1 MKLRV
6 AGKRSLVAIVAMFS
20 IASSVQAAP
29 MLMHNT
35 AIDTTG
41 APLAHDSTELD
52 FGYSMADHAVT
63 ASMDPDTTHDL
74 YSTFY
79 STTST
84 SNLTDLN
91 PATPDHPGRSAAV
104 EFFTRTADLL
114 AATALPEAASL
125 LLFGTGLIAMGRL
138 RVMKK

>member
-1 MKLRV
+1 MKLTV
-6 AGKRSLVAIVAMFS
+6 AGKRNLVAVVALFS
-20 IASSVQAAP
+20 IVSSAQAAP
-29 MLMHNT
+29 MLMHTT

-41 APLAHDSTELD
+41 APLTHDSTELD
-52 FGYSMADHAVT
+52 PGDAMADHAV
-63 ASMDPDTTHDL
+63 AGSMDPDTTHDL

-79 STTST
+79 STTFR
-84 SNLTDLN
+84 LADLN
-91 PATPDHPGRSAAV
+91 PATPDNTGRSVAV

-138 RVMKK
+138 RVKK